1 MKSTDAISELGDGV
15 KHPTTQFGL
24 LGKRRL
30 LPLFVTQFFGAFN
43 DNVYKQALLLI
54 FVFSA
59 ISQSYDTNLLN
70 NVAAGL
76 FILPFFLFS
85 ATAGALADTYDKAT
99 LVRYIKATEILI
111 ALLVAVALVSQ
122 NLIALLAVL
131 FLYGAQSTFFGPLKF
146 ALLPQQLHPSELVG
160 GNAMI
165 EMGTFVA
172 ILLGTVVGGVLGNS
186 DLLGN
191 MAQVNVWV
199 SITVIL
205 TAIVGFIACLQ
216 IASAPPA
223 QQARINWNPIT
234 ETVNLVR
241 LTMERKAVFRSVL
254 GVSWFW
260 LLGSVFLTQVPN
272 LTKEYLYGD
281 GTVVTALLVVFTV
294 AIAIGSLIC
303 ERLSGRKI
311 EIGLVPLGALGMSFW
326 GIDAYFSILAIEPV
340 AVRSAFEFLVADGVT
355 RLLIDLMFLGMSA
368 GVFVVPMQALIQNR
382 TPPEKV
388 ARVIA
393 GNNVLNSVAIVLG
406 AGISILWLTVL
417 DYGIPSLFLLIA
429 ILTAIVAVYIFVTVP
444 EFVMRFIVWLVG
456 HSVYRVDH
464 VGLDNIPDK
473 GPVVMVSNHIT
484 YVDFML
490 LAGAVRR
497 PLRFIMHRSFY
508 ELPIVRFVCQVGGAV
523 PIATKDEDESVYEA
537 AFEKIKEGLERNE
550 IFCIFPEGR
559 LTPTGEMM
567 PFQRGI
573 ERILRESP
581 VPVVPVALSGL
592 WGSYFSKASNARKLP
607 KRVRVSVGEPISPDV
622 ATAVGLEDKVLAL
635 RGSDR

>member
-1 MKSTDAISELGDGV
+1 MAEFATEI

-24 LGKRRL
+24 LGTRRL
-30 LPLFVTQFFGAFN
+30 LPLFITQFFGAFN

-59 ISQSYDTNLLN
+59 IADAYDTNLLN
-70 NVAAGL
+70 NFAAGL
-76 FILPFFLFS
+76 FILPFFLLS
-85 ATAGALADTYDKAT
+85 ATAGALADSYDKAK

-111 ALLVAVALVSQ
+111 AMLVAVALVTQ
-122 NLIALLAVL
+122 NLVTMLAVL
-131 FLYGAQSTFFGPLKF
+131 FLYGAQSTFFGPIKF

-172 ILLGTVVGGVLGNS
+172 ILLGTIVGGVLGNS
-186 DLLGN
+186 DLLGD
-191 MAQVNVWV
+191 MSQVNVWV
-199 SITVIL
+199 SITVIM
-205 TAIVGFIACLQ
+205 TAIVGFVACLQ
-216 IASAPPA
+216 IAPAPPA
-223 QQARINWNPIT
+223 QQAKINWNPVT
-234 ETVNLVR
+234 ETVNLIK

-303 ERLSGRKI
+303 ERMSGRKI
-311 EIGLVPLGALGMSFW
+311 EIGLVPLGALGMSIW
-326 GIDAYFSILAIEPV
+326 GIDAYFSISAIEPV
-340 AVRSAFEFLVADGVT
+340 PLRSAFEFLGADGIP
-355 RLLIDLMFLGMSA
+355 RLLADLTFLGISA

-382 TPPEKV
+382 TPPGKV

-393 GNNVLNSVAIVLG
+393 GNNVINSLAMVLG

-429 ILTAIVAVYIFVTVP
+429 ILTAFVAAYIFVTVP

-456 HSVYRVDH
+456 HSVYRVEH

-473 GPVVMVSNHIT
+473 GPVVLVCNHIT

-497 PLRFIMHRSFY
+497 PLRFVMHRSFY
-508 ELPIVRFVCQVGGAV
+508 DWPVIRFVCQVGGAV
-523 PIATKDEDESVYEA
+523 PIATKEEDATVYDE
-537 AFEKIKEGLERNE
+537 AFERIREGLASNE

-581 VPVVPVALSGL
+581 VQVVPVALSGL
-592 WGSYFSKASNARKLP
+592 WGSYFSKAPNARKLP
-607 KRVRVSVGEPISPDV
+607 KRVRVSAGEPISADEV
-622 ATAVGLEDKVLAL
+622 TASALHETVLEL
-635 RGSDR
+635 RGAAR

>member
-1 MKSTDAISELGDGV
+1 MAEFATEI

-24 LGKRRL
+24 LGTRRL
-30 LPLFVTQFFGAFN
+30 LPLFITQFFGAFN

-59 ISQSYDTNLLN
+59 IADAYDTNLLN
-70 NVAAGL
+70 NFAAGL
-76 FILPFFLFS
+76 FILPFFLLS
-85 ATAGALADTYDKAT
+85 ATAGALADSYDKAK

-111 ALLVAVALVSQ
+111 AMLVAVALVTQ
-122 NLIALLAVL
+122 NLVTMLAVL
-131 FLYGAQSTFFGPLKF
+131 FLYGAQSTFFGPIKF

-172 ILLGTVVGGVLGNS
+172 ILLGTIVGGVLGNS
-186 DLLGN
+186 DLLGD
-191 MAQVNVWV
+191 MSQVNVWV
-199 SITVIL
+199 SITVIM
-205 TAIVGFIACLQ
+205 TAIVGFVACLQ
-216 IASAPPA
+216 IAPAPPA
-223 QQARINWNPIT
+223 QQAKINWNPVT
-234 ETVNLVR
+234 ETVNLIK

-281 GTVVTALLVVFTV
+281 GTVVTALLIVFTV

-303 ERLSGRKI
+303 ERMSGRKI
-311 EIGLVPLGALGMSFW
+311 EIGLVPLGALGMSIW
-326 GIDAYFSILAIEPV
+326 GIDAYFSISAIEPV
-340 AVRSAFEFLVADGVT
+340 PLRSAFEFLGADGIP
-355 RLLIDLMFLGMSA
+355 RLLADLTFLGISA

-382 TPPEKV
+382 TPPGKV

-393 GNNVLNSVAIVLG
+393 GNNVINSLAMVLG

-429 ILTAIVAVYIFVTVP
+429 ILTAFVAAYIFVTVP

-456 HSVYRVDH
+456 HSVYRVEH

-473 GPVVMVSNHIT
+473 GPVVLVCNHIT

-497 PLRFIMHRSFY
+497 PLRFVMHRSFY
-508 ELPIVRFVCQVGGAV
+508 DWPVIRFVCQVGGAV
-523 PIATKDEDESVYEA
+523 PIATKEEDATVYDE
-537 AFEKIKEGLERNE
+537 AFERIREGLASNE

-581 VPVVPVALSGL
+581 VQVVPVALSGL
-592 WGSYFSKASNARKLP
+592 WGSYFSKAPNARKLP
-607 KRVRVSVGEPISPDV
+607 KRVRVSAGEPISADEV
-622 ATAVGLEDKVLAL
+622 TASALHETVLEL
-635 RGSDR
+635 RGAAR

>member
-1 MKSTDAISELGDGV
+1 MTELGETIEQ
-15 KHPTTQFGL
+15 PTTQFGL
-24 LGKRRL
+24 LGTRRL

-70 NVAAGL
+70 NFAAGI

-85 ATAGALADTYDKAT
+85 ATAGALADSYDKAT
-99 LVRYIKATEILI
+99 LVRYVKATEILI
-111 ALLVAVALVSQ
+111 ACLVAVALVTQ
-122 NLIALLAVL
+122 NLIAMLGVL
-131 FLYGAQSTFFGPLKF
+131 FLYGTQSTFFGPLKF
-146 ALLPQQLHPSELVG
+146 SLLPQQLHPSELVG
-160 GNAMI
+160 GNAII

-172 ILLGTVVGGVLGNS
+172 ILLGTIVGGVLGNS
-186 DLLGN
+186 DLLGD
-191 MAQVNVWV
+191 MAKVNVWV
-199 SITVIL
+199 SITVVV
-205 TAIVGFIACLQ
+205 TAIVGFVACLQ
-216 IASAPPA
+216 IAPAPPA
-223 QQARINWNPIT
+223 QRAKINWNPIT
-234 ETVNLVR
+234 ETVNLIR

-281 GTVVTALLVVFTV
+281 GTVVTTLLVVFTV

-303 ERLSGRKI
+303 ERMSGRKI
-311 EIGLVPLGALGMSFW
+311 EIGLVPLGALGMSVW
-326 GIDAYFSILAIEPV
+326 GIDAYFSIHAIDPV
-340 AVRSAFEFLVADGVT
+340 PVRSAFEFLSADGT
-355 RLLIDLMFLGMSA
+355 PRLLMDLTFLGISA

-382 TPPEKV
+382 TPPEKI

-393 GNNVLNSVAIVLG
+393 GNNVLNSLAMVLG
-406 AGISILWLTVL
+406 AGISILWLTIL
-417 DYGIPSLFLLIA
+417 DYGIPSLFLLVA
-429 ILTAIVAVYIFVTVP
+429 VLTAFVAAYIFITVP

-464 VGLDNIPDK
+464 LGLDNVPDK
-473 GPVVMVSNHIT
+473 GPVILVSNHIT

-508 ELPIVRFVCQVGGAV
+508 DLPVIRFVCRVGGAV
-523 PIATKDEDESVYEA
+523 PIATKEEDAEVYEA
-537 AFEKIKEGLERNE
+537 AFDKIKEGLQSNE

-559 LTPTGEMM
+559 LTPNGEMM

-592 WGSYFSKASNARKLP
+592 WGSYFSKSPNARKLP
-607 KRVRVSVGEPISPDV
+607 KRVRISVGEPFSPDV
-622 ATAVGLEDKVLAL
+622 ATAKALQDQVLAL
-635 RGSDR
+635 RGNAR

>member
-1 MKSTDAISELGDGV
+1 MAEFATEI

-24 LGKRRL
+24 LGTRRL
-30 LPLFVTQFFGAFN
+30 LPLFITQFFGAFN

-59 ISQSYDTNLLN
+59 IADAYDTNLLN
-70 NVAAGL
+70 NFAAGL
-76 FILPFFLFS
+76 FILPFFLLS
-85 ATAGALADTYDKAT
+85 ATAGALADSYDKAK

-111 ALLVAVALVSQ
+111 AMLVAVALVTQ
-122 NLIALLAVL
+122 NLVTMLAVL
-131 FLYGAQSTFFGPLKF
+131 FLYGAQSTFFGPIKF

-172 ILLGTVVGGVLGNS
+172 ILLGTIVGGVLGNS
-186 DLLGN
+186 DLLGD
-191 MAQVNVWV
+191 MSRVNVWV
-199 SITVIL
+199 SITVIM
-205 TAIVGFIACLQ
+205 TAIVGFVACLQ
-216 IASAPPA
+216 IAPAPPA
-223 QQARINWNPIT
+223 QQSKINWNPVT
-234 ETVNLVR
+234 ETVNLIK

-303 ERLSGRKI
+303 ERMSGRKI
-311 EIGLVPLGALGMSFW
+311 EIGLVPLGALGMSIW
-326 GIDAYFSILAIEPV
+326 GIDAYFSISAIEPV
-340 AVRSAFEFLVADGVT
+340 PLRSAFEFLGADGIP
-355 RLLIDLMFLGMSA
+355 RLLADLTFLGISA

-382 TPPEKV
+382 TPPGKV

-393 GNNVLNSVAIVLG
+393 GNNVINSLAMVLG

-429 ILTAIVAVYIFVTVP
+429 ILTAFVAAYIFVTVP

-456 HSVYRVDH
+456 HSVYRVEH

-473 GPVVMVSNHIT
+473 GPVVLVCNHIT

-497 PLRFIMHRSFY
+497 PLRFVMHRSFY
-508 ELPIVRFVCQVGGAV
+508 DWPVIRFVCQVGGAV
-523 PIATKDEDESVYEA
+523 PIATKEEDATVYDE
-537 AFEKIKEGLERNE
+537 AFERIREGLASNE

-581 VPVVPVALSGL
+581 VQVVPVALSGL
-592 WGSYFSKASNARKLP
+592 WGSYFSKAPNARKLP
-607 KRVRVSVGEPISPDV
+607 KRVRVSAGEPISADEV
-622 ATAVGLEDKVLAL
+622 TASALHETVLEL
-635 RGSDR
+635 RGAAR